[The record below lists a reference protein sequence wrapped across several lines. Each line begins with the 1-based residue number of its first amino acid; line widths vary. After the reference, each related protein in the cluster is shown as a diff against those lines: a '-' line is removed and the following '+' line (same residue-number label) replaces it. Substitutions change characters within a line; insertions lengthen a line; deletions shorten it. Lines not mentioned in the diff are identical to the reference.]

1 MAFDALA
8 IDLPDWAIP
17 LEDRSLLIAGTE
29 DRMRF
34 VIELAR
40 LNVEHGSG
48 GPFGAAVFT
57 LGEGRLVAIGVNS
70 VVRLGNSVMHAEMM
84 AIMRAERIIASYT
97 LNPAGGDG
105 HELVTSCE
113 PCAMCLGG
121 ILWSGLRRL
130 VCGAGADDARGIGFD
145 EGPVFPDSYRHL
157 ARAGAEIVR
166 GVLADEAA
174 AVIRRYR
181 ASGGPIYN
189 G

>member
-1 MAFDALA
+1 MNVDPLA
-8 IDLPDWAIP
+8 IDLPDWALP
-17 LEDRSLLIAGTE
+17 LEDATRRISAVE

-34 VIELAR
+34 VIGLAR
-40 LNVEHGSG
+40 SNVDQGSG

-57 LGEGRLVAIGVNS
+57 MDEGRLVAIGVNS
-70 VVRLGNSVMHAEMM
+70 VMRLGNSVMHAEMM
-84 AIMRAERIIASYT
+84 AIMRAERAIGSFT
-97 LNPAGGDG
+97 LNPAGGAG

-121 ILWSGLRRL
+121 ALWSGIRRL
-130 VCGAGADDARGIGFD
+130 VCGAGADAARGIGFD

-157 ARAGAEIVR
+157 ARAGTEVVR
-166 GVLADEAA
+166 NVLADEAA